1 MRSVCAMILLGLLA
15 SAVAAQEA
23 PVNVQTLA
31 ASTDARE
38 ALRQQVLAA
47 RVAPALTVRQLLDR
61 TGGWTELEKALGT
74 AQQIGGTRWL
84 DNETVQVRLLIEGAA
99 LADALNLAVAKNPS
113 KSPLPADTIR
123 RNLAQWRDRTFSA
136 TGTGTASTDVTR
148 LQPPPDDAAWAAVND
163 ADRRRALAMARE
175 NAIARVIDSL
185 RPIEMGDKTLGDAL
199 SNPEVGQALSNWLYA
214 RPIASVQFRDDLS
227 IRLVLAV
234 SSEEL
239 WHSLEPAL
247 SRQTQVPPPATKQG
261 WDWLEK
267 QVEARMSPAVGTG
280 VVQPANRAARLAAEL
295 PSEPPAWSLKP
306 LTAEGSSAANGSK
319 LQTARAAEAVALQ
332 GLRHQIELLP
342 LTASTTI
349 GQASRQDPGIEK
361 AVLRAVNRAHPYQVD
376 YKADGAATVY
386 VTTSAAD
393 LWALLCAAR

>member
-1 MRSVCAMILLGLLA
+1 MILLGLLA

-84 DNETVQVRLLIEGAA
+84 DNETVQVRLLIEGGRA

-267 QVEARMSPAVGTG
+267 QVEARMSPAVGT
-280 VVQPANRAARLAAEL
+280 PESCSLPIKRLAAWRRNCL
-295 PSEPPAWSLKP
+295 PSRRPGRSSHSPRKVVRRQTGQSYRPPAPLKRWRC
-306 LTAEGSSAANGSK
+306 
-319 LQTARAAEAVALQ
+319 RAFAIRLNCC
-332 GLRHQIELLP
+332 L
-342 LTASTTI
+342 
-349 GQASRQDPGIEK
+349 
-361 AVLRAVNRAHPYQVD
+361 
-376 YKADGAATVY
+376 
-386 VTTSAAD
+386 
-393 LWALLCAAR
+393 